1 MAPGPPPG
9 EPLLDA
15 NAAQNLNAFFTEF
28 DTNNL
33 DPHSRALD
41 GSQFH
46 DGKDVN
52 FELPPDFVGSETSLG
67 PRYGPSV
74 DPQDLQPSFYSDGLM
89 SGHVPLI
96 PHGTSFTGT
105 MQAAGPGYI
114 NPSYSNQMQN
124 HFPSPLDPHFHQQW
138 LPGYQ
143 ISMNAPMANGRP
155 QVRFGS
161 DDMFHASGYA
171 APPNHQEP
179 DMMRNLEW
187 IEAQSSATNTQPNTQ
202 PNTTP
207 SSPTLSR
214 KRNHGDEQ
222 SVMTESLNSHGGLLA
237 RSQNMMAEQLPS
249 PENKASTRKPRQPV
263 VKEEASTGTA
273 ALQPGPWPNSKSSP
287 VSKPPSSKRP
297 LNRSKRKAPPSPDL
311 AASSSSRS
319 KATKTSGKTQT
330 KTKLPSKGTKQ
341 SSRSSTTP
349 SSHRQPLTQAE
360 KKANHTNSEQRRR
373 DATSRAYAEMYDLVP
388 ELESMGKLSTT
399 KKLEC
404 VVKKVR
410 ELKAGNEML
419 ERMLGLE

>member
-15 NAAQNLNAFFTEF
+15 NAAQNLNTFFTEF

-41 GSQFH
+41 GPQFH
-46 DGKDVN
+46 DGKDIN
-52 FELPPDFVGSETSLG
+52 FELPPDFVGSGTSLG

-74 DPQDLQPSFYSDGLM
+74 DPQDLQPVFYSDGLM
-89 SGHVPLI
+89 SAHVPLI
-96 PHGTSFTGT
+96 PHGTSFAGT
-105 MQAAGPGYI
+105 MQTAGPGYI
-114 NPSYSNQMQN
+114 NPSYSNQMQS
-124 HFPSPLDPHFHQQW
+124 HFPSLLDPQFHQQW

-143 ISMNAPMANGRP
+143 IGTNAPMTNGRP

-161 DDMFHASGYA
+161 DELFHASGYA

-179 DMMRNLEW
+179 DVMRNLDW

-207 SSPTLSR
+207 SSPIVSR
-214 KRNHGDEQ
+214 KRKHVDEQ
-222 SVMTESLNSHGGLLA
+222 SLMTEPLISRTGLLA
-237 RSQNMMAEQLPS
+237 RSQNMMAEQLLS
-249 PENKASTRKPRQPV
+249 PEGKTSTRKLRQPDI
-263 VKEEASTGTA
+263 KEEASTAPTVP
-273 ALQPGPWPNSKSSP
+273 QPGPWPISKP
-287 VSKPPSSKRP
+287 HAVSKPSPAKRP
-297 LNRSKRKAPPSPDL
+297 SNRSKRKAPPSPEP
-311 AASSSSRS
+311 APSSSRS
-319 KATKTSGKTQT
+319 KATKTSNKAQT
-330 KTKLPSKGTKQ
+330 KTKLSSKGTKQ

-349 SSHRQPLTQAE
+349 GGHRQPLTQAE

-410 ELKAGNEML
+410 ELKDGNATL

>member
-15 NAAQNLNAFFTEF
+15 NAAQNLNTFFTEF

-96 PHGTSFTGT
+96 THGTSFTGT

-114 NPSYSNQMQN
+114 NPSYSNQMQT
-124 HFPSPLDPHFHQQW
+124 HFPSPLDPQFHQQW

-143 ISMNAPMANGRP
+143 ISTHAPMANGRP

-161 DDMFHASGYA
+161 DDLFHASGYA

-179 DMMRNLEW
+179 DMMRNLDW

-207 SSPTLSR
+207 SSPVLSR
-214 KRNHGDEQ
+214 KRKHGDEQ
-222 SVMTESLNSHGGLLA
+222 SLMTEPLNSRTGLA
-237 RSQNMMAEQLPS
+237 RSQNMMAEQLLS
-249 PENKASTRKPRQPV
+249 PESKTSTRKLRHPD
-263 VKEEASTGTA
+263 VKAEASTGPTV
-273 ALQPGPWPNSKSSP
+273 LQPGPWPNSKP
-287 VSKPPSSKRP
+287 RPISKPPPAKRP
-297 LNRSKRKAPPSPDL
+297 SNRSKRKAPPSPEP
-311 AASSSSRS
+311 APSSSRS
-319 KATKTSGKTQT
+319 KATKTSNKALT
-330 KTKLPSKGTKQ
+330 KTKLSSKGTKQ

-349 SSHRQPLTQAE
+349 GSHRQPLTQAE

-410 ELKAGNEML
+410 ELKAGNAAL

>member
-15 NAAQNLNAFFTEF
+15 NAAQNLNTFFTEF

-41 GSQFH
+41 VSQFH

-67 PRYGPSV
+67 PRYDPSV
-74 DPQDLQPSFYSDGLM
+74 DPQDLQPGFYSDGIM

-96 PHGTSFTGT
+96 PHGTSFAGT
-105 MQAAGPGYI
+105 AQTAGPGYI
-114 NPSYSNQMQN
+114 NPSYSNQN
-124 HFPSPLDPHFHQQW
+124 HFPPLLDPHFHQQW

-161 DDMFHASGYA
+161 DDLFHASGYA

-207 SSPTLSR
+207 SSPTVSR

-222 SVMTESLNSHGGLLA
+222 SLMTESLNSHSGLLA
-237 RSQNMMAEQLPS
+237 QSQNMMTEQFPS
-249 PENKASTRKPRQPV
+249 PETKTSTRKSRQPD
-263 VKEEASTGTA
+263 VKEEASTATTVVQ
-273 ALQPGPWPNSKSSP
+273 LGPSPNSKPRP
-287 VSKPPSSKRP
+287 VSKPSPAKRP
-297 LNRSKRKAPPSPDL
+297 SNRSKRKALPSPDP
-311 AASSSSRS
+311 SPSSSRS
-319 KATKTSGKTQT
+319 KATKTSGKAQT
-330 KTKLPSKGTKQ
+330 KTKPPSKGTKQ

-349 SSHRQPLTQAE
+349 GSHRQPLTQAE

-410 ELKAGNEML
+410 ELKAGNDLL

>member
-1 MAPGPPPG
+1 MSHST
-9 EPLLDA
+9 
-15 NAAQNLNAFFTEF
+15 AFA
-28 DTNNL
+28 D
-33 DPHSRALD
+33 
-41 GSQFH
+41 
-46 DGKDVN
+46 
-52 FELPPDFVGSETSLG
+52 
-67 PRYGPSV
+67 
-74 DPQDLQPSFYSDGLM
+74 
-89 SGHVPLI
+89 
-96 PHGTSFTGT
+96 T

-114 NPSYSNQMQN
+114 NPSYSSQMQS
-124 HFPSPLDPHFHQQW
+124 HFPPLLDPQFHQQW

-161 DDMFHASGYA
+161 DDQFHASGYA

-207 SSPTLSR
+207 STPVVSR
-214 KRNHGDEQ
+214 KRKHGDEQ
-222 SVMTESLNSHGGLLA
+222 SLMTEPLNNRTGLHTGP
-237 RSQNMMAEQLPS
+237 QNMMAEQLPS
-249 PENKASTRKPRQPV
+249 PENRKSTRTLHQPD
-263 VKEEASTGTA
+263 VKEETSTATTV
-273 ALQPGPWPNSKSSP
+273 LQPEPWANSKPRP
-287 VSKPPSSKRP
+287 VSKPSPAKRP
-297 LNRSKRKAPPSPDL
+297 SNRSKRKAPPSPEP
-311 AASSSSRS
+311 APSSSSRA
-319 KATKTSGKTQT
+319 KATKTSSKAPT
-330 KTKLPSKGTKQ
+330 KTKPSSRGTKQ

-349 SSHRQPLTQAE
+349 GSHRQPLTQAE

-410 ELKAGNEML
+410 ELKAGNATL
-419 ERMLGLE
+419 EKMLGLE

>member
-1 MAPGPPPG
+1 
-9 EPLLDA
+9 
-15 NAAQNLNAFFTEF
+15 
-28 DTNNL
+28 
-33 DPHSRALD
+33 LD

-74 DPQDLQPSFYSDGLM
+74 DPQDLQPGFYSDSLM
-89 SGHVPLI
+89 SGNVPLI
-96 PHGTSFTGT
+96 PHGTSFAGA

-114 NPSYSNQMQN
+114 NPSYSNQMQS
-124 HFPSPLDPHFHQQW
+124 HFPSLLDPQFHQQW

-143 ISMNAPMANGRP
+143 ISMNAPMSNGRP

-161 DDMFHASGYA
+161 DDLFHASGYA

-207 SSPTLSR
+207 SSPIVSR
-214 KRNHGDEQ
+214 KRKHGDEQ
-222 SVMTESLNSHGGLLA
+222 SLMTESLNSHSGLLA
-237 RSQNMMAEQLPS
+237 QSQNMMAQQLPS
-249 PENKASTRKPRQPV
+249 PENKTSTRKPRQPD
-263 VKEEASTGTA
+263 VKEEASTATT
-273 ALQPGPWPNSKSSP
+273 ALQPGPWPNSKSRP
-287 VSKPPSSKRP
+287 VSKPPPAKRP
-297 LNRSKRKAPPSPDL
+297 SNRSKRKAPPSPDP
-311 AASSSSRS
+311 APSSSRT
-319 KATKTSGKTQT
+319 KATRTSGKAQN
-330 KTKLPSKGTKQ
+330 KTKLSSKGTKQ
-341 SSRSSTTP
+341 SFRSSTTP
-349 SSHRQPLTQAE
+349 GSHRQPLTQAE

-388 ELESMGKLSTT
+388 ELERMGKLSTT

-410 ELKAGNEML
+410 ELKAGNATL